1 VQDQGSRIKDQELD
15 KIKDQGSRTGQ
26 DQGTTRFELAKDTSF
41 QRFAL
46 ILRFKIHP
54 KALQVL
60 KALHV
65 FETDLDLSRQPRCC
79 RRRCHRNATKKNY
92 DDFWLKQDTGIYCLS

>member
-1 VQDQGSRIKDQELD
+1 ML
-15 KIKDQGSRTGQ
+15 
-26 DQGTTRFELAKDTSF
+26 SF

-46 ILRFKIHP
+46 ILRFKIHR

-65 FETDLDLSRQPRCC
+65 FKTDLDLSRQSGGGSVLGGGGGGGGGGGSDGDGGGGNSGGILGGVGGGTFSFSWDHSTGDEPHQQYCC
-79 RRRCHRNATKKNY
+79 RGGVQYN
-92 DDFWLKQDTGIYCLS
+92 II

>member
-1 VQDQGSRIKDQELD
+1 MTKQSSFESNFS
-15 KIKDQGSRTGQ
+15 KIQFYERAISTINDISAKYP
-26 DQGTTRFELAKDTSF
+26 RFKLAKDTSF

-46 ILRFKIHP
+46 ILRFKIHR

-65 FETDLDLSRQPRCC
+65 LETDLDLS
-79 RRRCHRNATKKNY
+79 
-92 DDFWLKQDTGIYCLS
+92 